1 MARVTDLFLP
11 QGHQIH
17 TFGWFGPGQRG
28 LSREAVERGQPVTAV
43 DRRGVAPSPGDVT
56 KLGDNVGHADAA
68 FQDGLFLAGDA
79 VMLEMQFVRDAVT
92 DPIAR
97 RQRRV

>member
-1 MARVTDLFLP
+1 
-11 QGHQIH
+11 
-17 TFGWFGPGQRG
+17 
-28 LSREAVERGQPVTAV
+28 
-43 DRRGVAPSPGDVT
+43 VT

-68 FQDGLFLAGDA
+68 YQDAHFLAGDA